1 MARPSLLRRLRALIG
16 YSVDNPAGAPPV
28 TSPLDG
34 AHIGPLDPLAP
45 SSSVG
50 PGLVVDDSGPE
61 SGATL
66 DVIVDEE
73 PSTATKAPSADQVRL
88 QRERER
94 RRRQAEALLAQQSRT
109 HSVKE
114 VLAPGSPLQKLT
126 DETIQNFQQSVT
138 KYVDSD

>member
-1 MARPSLLRRLRALIG
+1 MAWPSLLQRLRALIG
-16 YSVDNPAGAPPV
+16 FSVDDPAGAPAV
-28 TSPLDG
+28 TTPPDV
-34 AHIGPLDPLAP
+34 AHVGPSDPLAR

-61 SGATL
+61 SGATVE
-66 DVIVDEE
+66 VIVDEE
-73 PSTATKAPSADQVRL
+73 PRTGTKAPSADQLRL

-94 RRRQAEALLAQQSRT
+94 RRQQAEALLAQQSRT
-109 HSVKE
+109 HGVKE

>member
-1 MARPSLLRRLRALIG
+1 MAWPSLLQRLKALIG
-16 YSVDNPAGAPPV
+16 YSVDDPAGAPPV
-28 TSPLDG
+28 TTPNDVPQIAAS
-34 AHIGPLDPLAP
+34 DPLAP

-50 PGLVVDDSGPE
+50 SGLVVDDSGPE